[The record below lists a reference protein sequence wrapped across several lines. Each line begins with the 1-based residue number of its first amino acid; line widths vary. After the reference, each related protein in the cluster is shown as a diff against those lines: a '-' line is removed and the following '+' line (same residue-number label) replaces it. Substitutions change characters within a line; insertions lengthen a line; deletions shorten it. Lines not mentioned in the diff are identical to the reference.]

1 MKTDNNALRKFG
13 ITMGVALAAITILA
27 YLKHHR
33 VSMPL
38 TATSLFFFLIAY
50 FLPFALKPIH
60 IFWMKFAITLS
71 WINSRIILILV
82 FYLVFAPL
90 GLLMRMFGKDL
101 LERKI
106 ERSGDSYWKKKEVFL
121 HGESPYE
128 RQF

>member
-1 MKTDNNALRKFG
+1 MKTDRNTLRKFG
-13 ITMGVALAAITILA
+13 IAMGVTLAAIALLV

-33 VSMPL
+33 VSVPL
-38 TATSLFFFLIAY
+38 TLISLAFFLTAY
-50 FLPFALKPIH
+50 FLPFVLKPIY
-60 IFWMKFAITLS
+60 IFWMKFAMVLN
-71 WINSRIILILV
+71 WINTRIILILV

-106 ERSGDSYWKKKEVFL
+106 ERFGDSYWKRKEAFL